1 MSFVSRAGEVLPE
14 TTEQYPTED
23 GEEEDEEQEYIVDEW
38 YDGDLRAILV
48 LDEITEYFDEV
59 CSFINRDIEKWISLL
74 NWIVFSLRFWFWKI
88 PVIWNTLNTSYCIST
103 YYFFSFNLP
112 RGFLFR

>member
-1 MSFVSRAGEVLPE
+1 MRCLLTLFVSFLSLLFFHVFVNFRNVVVPVASRSGEVLPE

-59 CSFINRDIEKWISLL
+59 S
-74 NWIVFSLRFWFWKI
+74 
-88 PVIWNTLNTSYCIST
+88 
-103 YYFFSFNLP
+103 
-112 RGFLFR
+112 GFTTPTT